1 MRFVEKIASSP
12 GVAGLP
18 TGVYDFTLTCPQS
31 SPLLA
36 NELVVSACAVLQ
48 SPAFRA
54 RRYASRT
61 SADAASFDGR
71 AMGLPLEAALVGAS
85 EDAGE
90 LHATVDV
97 TTVAA
102 TMATLMCCKPF
113 IAN

>member
-1 MRFVEKIASSP
+1 MPAEFP
-12 GVAGLP
+12 VAGERTRGQRLC
-18 TGVYDFTLTCPQS
+18 GF
-31 SPLLA
+31 
-36 NELVVSACAVLQ
+36 AV
-48 SPAFRA
+48 
-54 RRYASRT
+54 ASFQGSKIRMRT

-102 TMATLMCCKPF
+102 TMATLPCCKPF

>member
-1 MRFVEKIASSP
+1 
-12 GVAGLP
+12 
-18 TGVYDFTLTCPQS
+18 
-31 SPLLA
+31 
-36 NELVVSACAVLQ
+36 
-48 SPAFRA
+48 
-54 RRYASRT
+54 
-61 SADAASFDGR
+61 
-71 AMGLPLEAALVGAS
+71 MGLPLEAALVGAS